1 MEPPDFGR
9 SLNPTSTKGGRLCP
23 PNNAGTSGFSYL
35 PTALL
40 IQVHVR
46 AASVLRQM
54 GLVAVHR
61 VLLLFEAGGLFG
73 LFGLFGLYGSYA
85 VDVHINSED
94 VEKLLQ
100 LEWRLLDHATGQ
112 LISETDF
119 VLLI

>member
-1 MEPPDFGR
+1 
-9 SLNPTSTKGGRLCP
+9 
-23 PNNAGTSGFSYL
+23 
-35 PTALL
+35 
-40 IQVHVR
+40 
-46 AASVLRQM
+46 M

-112 LISETDF
+112 LISKGNFGVSNSSKNELENF
-119 VLLI
+119 EF